1 MFIVDTAL
9 STVYRRNNHVHY
21 TCQFRLILGDSIGMF
36 RAIPTRRKVKGGGG
50 GGGGVE
56 RVTVLLYSDFVFWT
70 LAADF
75 EFF

>member
-36 RAIPTRRKVKGGGG
+36 RAISTRRKVKGGGV
-50 GGGGVE
+50 GGVE
-56 RVTVLLYSDFVFWT
+56 RVTVLFYSDFVFWT

>member
-36 RAIPTRRKVKGGGG
+36 RAISTRRKVKGGGG
-50 GGGGVE
+50 GGSGACYGPSLF
-56 RVTVLLYSDFVFWT
+56 RVCILDASGRF
-70 LAADF
+70 
-75 EFF
+75 

>member
-36 RAIPTRRKVKGGGG
+36 RAISTRRKVKGGGG
-50 GGGGVE
+50 GGGGSGACYGPSLF
-56 RVTVLLYSDFVFWT
+56 RFCILDASGRF
-70 LAADF
+70 
-75 EFF
+75 

>member
-36 RAIPTRRKVKGGGG
+36 RAISTRRKVKGGGG
-50 GGGGVE
+50 GVSGACYGPSLFRFCILDASG
-56 RVTVLLYSDFVFWT
+56 RF
-70 LAADF
+70 
-75 EFF
+75 

>member
-36 RAIPTRRKVKGGGG
+36 RAISTRRKVKGGGG
-50 GGGGVE
+50 GGSGACYGPSLF
-56 RVTVLLYSDFVFWT
+56 RFCILDASGRF
-70 LAADF
+70 
-75 EFF
+75 

>member
-9 STVYRRNNHVHY
+9 STVYRRNNHADY

-36 RAIPTRRKVKGGGG
+36 RAISTRGKVKGG